1 MNENKMEKLFRL
13 FKLYWAKTILYLHG
27 TSIRN
32 SFVSPFSRVGLECN
46 IMSCTIDK
54 YSYVG
59 RNSCIINTEIGKFC
73 SIADNVYIGLAE
85 HPISWVSTSPVFQN
99 IKNSSLIMKFSSL
112 EWNPYKLKTIVR
124 NDVWIGHG
132 VVVKQGVTIGNGAII
147 GSNSVVTK
155 DIPAY
160 AIVAGCPAKVIR
172 YRFDASIIEKL
183 EKSEWWNLNDIM
195 LKQSAIH
202 IQEPLMSLKMIEK
215 EKLLKESTGG
225 KLSKILVIQLCEKE
239 RRVA

>member
-1 MNENKMEKLFRL
+1 MLINENKMEKLFRL

-73 SIADNVYIGLAE
+73 SIADNVYIGGAE
-85 HPISWVSTSPVFQN
+85 HPMNWGSTSPVFQN
-99 IKNSSLIMKFSSL
+99 VKHSSTKKSFAKH
-112 EWNPYKLKTIVR
+112 EWNPYNKKVHIG

-132 VVVKQGVTIGNGAII
+132 VVISQGVTIGNGAVV
-147 GSNSVVTK
+147 GANAVVTK

-172 YRFDASIIEKL
+172 YRFDASTIEKL

-202 IQEPLMSLKMIEK
+202 IQEPLMFLKMIEE

-225 KLSKILVIQLCEKE
+225 VSCQKP
-239 RRVA
+239 